1 MSVYK
6 IFTLQAIIACFILS
20 ASPSSAEKP
29 TAIDLIHAQ
38 GCKGCHS
45 INGNGGILGPAL
57 DGIGLRLTHK
67 QIRQK
72 LISPKIGGHSSEMPD
87 SRHLTEQEVDLM
99 TDYLTRLR

>member
-20 ASPSSAEKP
+20 ASPSSAENP

-45 INGNGGILGPAL
+45 INNNGGILGPPL
-57 DGIGLRLTHK
+57 DEIGLKLTHK

-72 LISPKIGGHSSEMPD
+72 LINPKTGNPSSVMPD
-87 SRHLTEQEVDLM
+87 SRHLSEQEVDLM